1 MRARRSRRDHR
12 IPGAWHKRQKG
23 RFSGAPCHY
32 FEGGRMNSNGDIAV
46 AFFCA
51 AVAVVAV
58 VLAVYETFNRI
69 GAL

>member
-1 MRARRSRRDHR
+1 M
-12 IPGAWHKRQKG
+12 K
-23 RFSGAPCHY
+23 
-32 FEGGRMNSNGDIAV
+32 NNGDLAV

-58 VLAVYETFNRI
+58 LLAVYETFNRI

>member
-1 MRARRSRRDHR
+1 
-12 IPGAWHKRQKG
+12 
-23 RFSGAPCHY
+23 
-32 FEGGRMNSNGDIAV
+32 MNNSGDIAV

-69 GAL
+69 GAI

>member
-1 MRARRSRRDHR
+1 MNNRS
-12 IPGAWHKRQKG
+12 
-23 RFSGAPCHY
+23 
-32 FEGGRMNSNGDIAV
+32 GDLAV

-69 GAL
+69 